1 MVQLDIISDPICP
14 WCYIGKAQLDRA
26 IAEVGVN
33 PFDTHWRIFQLN
45 PDMPPEGMDR
55 REYLETKFGGPERA
69 QQIYGRIADAAKGA
83 GLDVALDKI
92 GRTPNTMDAHRVI
105 RWARTTGSQQGLV
118 DDLFTRYFEK
128 GEDISDHAVLLDA
141 AEAAGMEREIVAKL
155 LEGDADRE
163 SLAEEDRT
171 AREMG
176 VTGVPTFIVGG
187 RYVLTGAQDAATWA
201 KVIRE
206 LIASAEAREAGAGDS
221 TASEGT
227 TSGEATP

>member
-26 IAEVGVN
+26 IAETGLN
-33 PFDTHWRIFQLN
+33 PFDIHWRIFQLN

-55 REYLETKFGGPERA
+55 REYLETKFGGPDRA
-69 QQIYGRIADAAKGA
+69 REIYGRIAEAAQGA

-105 RWARTTGSQQGLV
+105 RWARTTGAQQALV
-118 DDLFTRYFEK
+118 DDLFTRYFEN
-128 GEDISDHAVLLDA
+128 GEDISNHGVLLDA
-141 AEAAGMEREIVAKL
+141 AEAAGMEREIVARL
-155 LEGDADRE
+155 LEGDADRDA
-163 SLAEEDRT
+163 LAEEDRT

-187 RYVLTGAQDAATWA
+187 RYVLTGAQDAGTWT

-206 LIASAEAREAGAGDS
+206 LVEAAEERTRAASD
-221 TASEGT
+221 
-227 TSGEATP
+227 ATPSEAAP

>member
-1 MVQLDIISDPICP
+1 MVKLDIISDPICP

-26 IAEVGVN
+26 IAEVGIN
-33 PFDTHWRIFQLN
+33 PFETDWRIFQLN

-55 REYLETKFGGPERA
+55 REYLEGKFGGPERA
-69 QQIYGRIADAAKGA
+69 QQIYGRIAEAAKGA

-105 RWARTTGSQQGLV
+105 RWARSTGAQQALV
-118 DDLFTRYFEK
+118 DDLFTRYFEN
-128 GEDISDHAVLLDA
+128 GEDISDHTVLLDA
-141 AEAAGMEREIVAKL
+141 AEAAGMEREIVARL
-155 LEGDADRE
+155 LEGDADRDM
-163 SLAEEDRT
+163 LAEEDRT

-187 RYVLTGAQDAATWA
+187 RYVLTGAQDAETWT

-206 LIASAEAREAGAGDS
+206 LIASAEARATGSD
-221 TASEGT
+221 GT
-227 TSGEATP
+227 EIAAPSPEETNP